1 MVVNF
6 RARGISRGARKLVRI
21 PMLNSKKKISFNSKQ
36 SSTPHIYDNTQSLYS
51 CQFFVLFFNFVFF
64 FLLKIR
70 SGKMDMSFIL
80 ENNPQHT
87 RHAIIHNPERK
98 GKSRTVTKG
107 LLRNKLKET
116 EVG

>member
-1 MVVNF
+1 
-6 RARGISRGARKLVRI
+6 
-21 PMLNSKKKISFNSKQ
+21 
-36 SSTPHIYDNTQSLYS
+36 
-51 CQFFVLFFNFVFF
+51 
-64 FLLKIR
+64 
-70 SGKMDMSFIL
+70 MDMSFIL

>member
-1 MVVNF
+1 
-6 RARGISRGARKLVRI
+6 
-21 PMLNSKKKISFNSKQ
+21 
-36 SSTPHIYDNTQSLYS
+36 
-51 CQFFVLFFNFVFF
+51 
-64 FLLKIR
+64 
-70 SGKMDMSFIL
+70 MSFIL

-87 RHAIIHNPERK
+87 RHAIIHDPKRK